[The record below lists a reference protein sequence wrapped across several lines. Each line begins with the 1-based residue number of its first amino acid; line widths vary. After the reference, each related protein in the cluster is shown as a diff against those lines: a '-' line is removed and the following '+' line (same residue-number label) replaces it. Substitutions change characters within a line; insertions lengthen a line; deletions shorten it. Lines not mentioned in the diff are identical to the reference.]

1 MATPLPA
8 SPLAYAACF
17 DSVLVC
23 SDCHRAITPGEWY
36 WKRQIHNYHEDDDE
50 WEWDPR
56 EDPPEDYWLEG
67 MLGSTLL
74 CRWCVKLKGYKKDRT
89 LEECC
94 LGEKNPKAFWRR
106 RRETDRHRSFNP
118 PSQTELVSGPS
129 SEPDLVVSTRRGGA
143 LTPRNTLRTSARQ
156 PAGMAAASPAT
167 CGTKAAKLRQDAG
180 IRGQNGNLWIR
191 RVQVRALAVDRVPE
205 EPCPSL
211 PPTSLFPSFLPRHGV
226 AFSLNI
232 DTFAMRNSYIV
243 ASGCCPDRLLV
254 ALSLSI
260 IVYIM
265 RNSYIRNS

>member
-1 MATPLPA
+1 MGLGIRAKTVATPLPA

-106 RRETDRHRSFNP
+106 RRETDGHRSFNP

-167 CGTKAAKLRQDAG
+167 CGTKVRATSVPR
-180 IRGQNGNLWIR
+180 R
-191 RVQVRALAVDRVPE
+191 RVSCCALDALPVEPWRLTASLRSPALRCRPRVCFRRSSP
-205 EPCPSL
+205 
-211 PPTSLFPSFLPRHGV
+211 
-226 AFSLNI
+226 
-232 DTFAMRNSYIV
+232 AMV
-243 ASGCCPDRLLV
+243 
-254 ALSLSI
+254 
-260 IVYIM
+260 
-265 RNSYIRNS
+265 